1 MGDHCRNG
9 KGPLDGARLFMAAG
23 ITRILRM
30 RDVWS
35 LATATEVAGAC
46 HSAAIKRCL
55 MFKKSTNYTNVHG
68 LWGRRGR
75 QEGERAGELRSQ

>member
-1 MGDHCRNG
+1 V
-9 KGPLDGARLFMAAG
+9 AAG

-46 HSAAIKRCL
+46 HSAAIKRSL
-55 MFKKSTNYTNVHG
+55 MFKKSTNYTN
-68 LWGRRGR
+68 LSEKERGR
-75 QEGERAGELRSQ
+75 ERERESGAATPQL